1 MLHPIVYLTDSD
13 VREGIVEAGLRL
25 EEFQSILVPP
35 SANPGGINE
44 VYIFLAS
51 K

>member
-25 EEFQSILVPP
+25 EEFQSIPTPP
-35 SANPGGINE
+35 SNPGGIKE
-44 VYIFLAS
+44 VYVCLAS
-51 K
+51 R